1 METSMSIFDLSGRVA
16 IITGGNG
23 GIGLGIAQA
32 LAAAGCS
39 VSIWGRNAE
48 KNKSAAATMADAA
61 GKVDARICDVSD
73 VVSVRSAMAGT
84 LERFGRVDGCFANA
98 GIGGG
103 GRHAFIDRTE
113 EQWRTMF
120 ATNLDG
126 VFHVFQAAARHM
138 TERANAGDKFGR
150 LVATSSLASLFGT
163 ARNEHYAATKAAI
176 NALVRALAV
185 ELARHGVTS
194 NAILPGWIKSD
205 MTARVLADDKFVAAV
220 MPRIPM
226 RRFGEPSDFGG
237 IAVYLMSKASSYHT
251 ADCFVIDG
259 GYTAF

>member
-1 METSMSIFDLSGRVA
+1 MSLFDLSDRVA
-16 IITGGNG
+16 VITGGNG

-32 LAAAGCS
+32 LAEAGCN
-39 VSIWGRNAE
+39 VSIWGRNAD
-48 KNKSAAATMADAA
+48 KNKAAAASMAGAS
-61 GKVDARICDVSD
+61 GEVDSQICDVTSAA
-73 VVSVRSAMAGT
+73 SVKAAMEAT
-84 LERFGRVDGCFANA
+84 LARFGRVDGCFANA
-98 GIGGG
+98 GISGG
-103 GRHAFIDRTE
+103 GRQSFVDRTE
-113 EQWRTMF
+113 AQWRTMF

-126 VFHVFQAAARHM
+126 VFHTFQAAARHM
-138 TERANAGDKFGR
+138 SERAAGGDRFGR

-185 ELARHGVTS
+185 ELARHGVTA

-205 MTARVLADDKFVAAV
+205 MTAGILADEKFVGAV

>member
-1 METSMSIFDLSGRVA
+1 MSIFDLNGRVA
-16 IITGGNG
+16 VITGGNG

-32 LAAAGCS
+32 LAAQGCA
-39 VSIWGRNAE
+39 VSLWGRNAD
-48 KNKSAAATMADAA
+48 KNKAAVTGITGAGGKADS
-61 GKVDARICDVSD
+61 VICDVSD
-73 VVSVRSAMAGT
+73 SASVKAAMAKT
-84 LERFGRVDGCFANA
+84 LEKFGRVDGCFANA

-103 GRHAFIDRTE
+103 GRHSFIDRTE

-126 VFHVFQAAARHM
+126 VFHAFQAAARHM
-138 TERANAGDKFGR
+138 TERAAAGDRFGR
-150 LVATSSLASLFGT
+150 LVATSSLASLYGT

-176 NALVRALAV
+176 NALVRALGV
-185 ELARHGVTS
+185 ELARNGVTA

-205 MTARVLADDKFVAAV
+205 MTAGIMANEKFVDNV
-220 MPRIPM
+220 MPRIPV

-251 ADCFVIDG
+251 TDCFVIDG

>member
-1 METSMSIFDLSGRVA
+1 MSIFDLTGRVA
-16 IITGGNG
+16 VVTGGNG

-32 LAAAGCS
+32 LSSAGCN
-39 VSIWGRNAE
+39 VSIWGRNAD
-48 KNKSAAATMADAA
+48 KNKAAAASMAKGS
-61 GKVDARICDVSD
+61 GKVDSRICDVTNPA
-73 VVSVRSAMAGT
+73 SVRDAMKAT
-84 LERFGRVDGCFANA
+84 LDAFGRVDGCFANA

-103 GRHAFIDRTE
+103 GRKAFIDRSE
-113 EQWRTMF
+113 EEWRKMF

-138 TERANAGDKFGR
+138 TERAEAGDAFGR

-163 ARNEHYAATKAAI
+163 ARNEHYAGTKAAI
-176 NALVRALAV
+176 NALCRALAV
-185 ELARHGVTS
+185 ELARYGVTA
-194 NAILPGWIKSD
+194 NAVLPGWIRSD
-205 MTARVLADDKFVAAV
+205 MTAPLMANDKFVANV
-220 MPRIPM
+220 MPRIPV

>member
-1 METSMSIFDLSGRVA
+1 MNLFDLTGRVA
-16 IITGGNG
+16 VITGGNG

-32 LAAAGCS
+32 LASSGCN

-48 KNKSAAATMADAA
+48 KNRSAAATMAAGP
-61 GKVDARICDVSD
+61 GKVDTQVCDVTD
-73 VVSVRSAMAGT
+73 PASVNAAMAAT
-84 LERFGRVDGCFANA
+84 LGRFGRVDGCFANA

-103 GRHAFIDRTE
+103 GRKPFIERTE
-113 EQWRTMF
+113 QEWRTMF

-126 VFHVFQAAARHM
+126 VFHAFQAAARHM
-138 TERANAGDKFGR
+138 TERAQAGDPFGR
-150 LVATSSLASLFGT
+150 LVATSSLASLYGT
-163 ARNEHYAATKAAI
+163 ARNEHYAGTKAAL
-176 NALVRALAV
+176 NALCRALAV
-185 ELARHGVTS
+185 ELARYGVTA

-205 MTARVLADDKFVAAV
+205 MTARVLADEKFVGAV
-220 MPRIPM
+220 LPRIPV

-251 ADCFVIDG
+251 ADCLVIDG

>member
-1 METSMSIFDLSGRVA
+1 MV
-16 IITGGNG
+16 
-23 GIGLGIAQA
+23 
-32 LAAAGCS
+32 
-39 VSIWGRNAE
+39 
-48 KNKSAAATMADAA
+48 
-61 GKVDARICDVSD
+61 
-73 VVSVRSAMAGT
+73 
-84 LERFGRVDGCFANA
+84 
-98 GIGGG
+98 
-103 GRHAFIDRTE
+103 
-113 EQWRTMF
+113 

-138 TERANAGDKFGR
+138 TERATSGDPFGR
-150 LVATSSLASLFGT
+150 LVATSSLASIFGT

-185 ELARHGVTS
+185 ELARHGVTA

-205 MTARVLADDKFVAAV
+205 MTANFMANEKNVGAV

-226 RRFGEPSDFGG
+226 RRFGEPTDFGG